1 MTTAFPL
8 AWPDGWPRT
17 PDYKRQSDDIFRSKL
32 RGVVTMTRAGQ
43 QLRDELSRLSAR
55 SIVISTNVALRQDGL
70 PYSDQRKLTDPGVAV
85 YFQLKGRPLVMATDR
100 YKTVGGNM
108 RSLAL
113 AIEAMRQLERH
124 GGGTMMERAFTGFAA
139 LPSPGRK
146 KPWREVFGLKP
157 GYRFDNIDIA
167 ALYRSLAK
175 DLHPDAGGSEEQ
187 MSDLNVAYE
196 EAKRELGL

>member
-17 PDYKRQSDDIFRSKL
+17 PDYKRLNDRVFASKIY
-32 RGVVTMTRAGQ
+32 GGVTMARAGR
-43 QLRDELSRLSAR
+43 QLRDELLRLNAR
-55 SIVISTNVALRQDGL
+55 GIVISTNVALRQDGL

-85 YFQLKGRPLVMATDR
+85 YFQLKGKAMVMATDR

-124 GGGTMMERAFTGFAA
+124 GGGTMMERAFTGFTAIA
-139 LPSPGRK
+139 PPGAKR
-146 KPWREVFGLKP
+146 PWREVFGLKP
-157 GYRFDNIDIA
+157 GHRFYPSDIS
-167 ALYRSLAK
+167 ALYRTLAK
-175 DLHPDAGGSEEQ
+175 DLHPDVGGSEEQ
-187 MSDLNVAYE
+187 MRDLNAAYA
-196 EAKRELGL
+196 EARKELGL